1 MHDIRK
7 SASALVLAA
16 ALGAGL
22 TACGAAKPAASPS
35 AAATTEPAPAVTQSV
50 PASAAAGTM
59 SLAQFNQIQNGMSY
73 EDVQKLVGSA
83 GTVLSESSIGGISI
97 RIVSWLGN
105 GSLGSNAAIT
115 FQNGA
120 VSGKSQAGLV

>member
-1 MHDIRK
+1 MNDIRK

-22 TACGAAKPAASPS
+22 TACGAAKPQDSPS
-35 AAATTEPAPAVTQSV
+35 AAATEPVPAVTQGA
-50 PASAAAGTM
+50 PASAAVGTM
-59 SLAQFNQIQNGMSY
+59 SLEEFNQIQNGMSY
-73 EDVQKLVGSA
+73 GEVQKIVGSA

-97 RIVSWLGN
+97 CIVSWLGN
-105 GSLGSNAAIT
+105 GNLGSNAAIT

>member
-1 MHDIRK
+1 MNDIRK

-22 TACGAAKPAASPS
+22 TACGAAKPQASPS
-35 AAATTEPAPAVTQSV
+35 AAATEPVPAVTQSA

-73 EDVQKLVGSA
+73 EEVQKIVGSA

>member
-1 MHDIRK
+1 MNDIRK

-22 TACGAAKPAASPS
+22 TACGAAKPAASLS
-35 AAATTEPAPAVTQSV
+35 AAATEPAPAVTQGAPV
-50 PASAAAGTM
+50 SAAAGTM
-59 SLAQFNQIQNGMSY
+59 SLEEFNQIQNGMSY
-73 EDVQKLVGSA
+73 EEVQKIVGSA

>member
-1 MHDIRK
+1 MNDIRK

-35 AAATTEPAPAVTQSV
+35 AAATTESAPAVTQSA

-59 SLAQFNQIQNGMSY
+59 SLAQFNQIQTGMSY
-73 EDVQKLVGSA
+73 EDVQKIVGSA

>member
-1 MHDIRK
+1 M
-7 SASALVLAA
+7 AA
-16 ALGAGL
+16 VRLISML
-22 TACGAAKPAASPS
+22 H
-35 AAATTEPAPAVTQSV
+35 QNMV
-50 PASAAAGTM
+50 PAERAKLRAAAAGTM
-59 SLAQFNQIQNGMSY
+59 SLEEFNQIQNGMSY
-73 EDVQKLVGSA
+73 EEVQKIVGSA

-115 FQNGA
+115 FQNGV

>member
-1 MHDIRK
+1 MTQ
-7 SASALVLAA
+7 
-16 ALGAGL
+16 GA
-22 TACGAAKPAASPS
+22 
-35 AAATTEPAPAVTQSV
+35 

-59 SLAQFNQIQNGMSY
+59 SLEEFNQIQNGMSY
-73 EDVQKLVGSA
+73 EKVQKIVGSA

-115 FQNGA
+115 FPNGA
-120 VSGKSQAGLV
+120 VSGKAPAGLV

>member
-1 MHDIRK
+1 MNDIRK

-35 AAATTEPAPAVTQSV
+35 AAATEPAPAVTQSA
-50 PASAAAGTM
+50 PASAAGTM
-59 SLAQFNQIQNGMSY
+59 SLEEFNQIQNGMSY
-73 EDVQKLVGSA
+73 EEVQKIIGSA

>member
-35 AAATTEPAPAVTQSV
+35 AAATTEPAPAVTQSA